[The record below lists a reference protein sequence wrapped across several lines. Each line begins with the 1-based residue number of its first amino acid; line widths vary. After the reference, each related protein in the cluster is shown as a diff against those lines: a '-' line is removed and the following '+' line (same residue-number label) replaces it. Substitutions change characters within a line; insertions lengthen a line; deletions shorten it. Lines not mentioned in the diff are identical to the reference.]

1 MYHFFAIWSLNNIL
15 IPTNI
20 VLIHHSMWAEIAWAM
35 SDSLVLFLVF
45 YLGRYLT
52 IQKKLGRN
60 SKVYKESL
68 EKIDHIFNLYFSSY
82 NNYCNLQYQIIKY
95 LHEIEKNCE
104 YNLKNG
110 GKKILLYFFGKKMT
124 HEISI
129 LFLLTTSHKKSVTK

>member
-1 MYHFFAIWSLNNIL
+1 MRAIVPNCTGL
-15 IPTNI
+15 
-20 VLIHHSMWAEIAWAM
+20 HSNSVQDLLSVVYSKYSTEV
-35 SDSLVLFLVF
+35 DTLQ
-45 YLGRYLT
+45 LG
-52 IQKKLGRN
+52 KKLVRN
-60 SKVYKESL
+60 SKVYEESL